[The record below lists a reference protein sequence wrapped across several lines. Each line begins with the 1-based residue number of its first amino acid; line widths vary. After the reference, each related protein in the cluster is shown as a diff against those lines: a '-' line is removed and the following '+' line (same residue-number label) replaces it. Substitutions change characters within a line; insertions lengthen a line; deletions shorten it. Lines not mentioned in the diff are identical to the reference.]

1 MSLTEANTIQ
11 EYILKILQN
20 LDWEYIP
27 PRTEYKT
34 DILLEETLK
43 QKLQDLNPEI
53 KEQPE
58 RADEVIYQL
67 DKIIHSTKDGLIKAN
82 EEFSKWLKG
91 DKTMRYGQNN
101 QDVSIKLVDFD
112 NIQNNSFQITK
123 EYRVKSASTGERKR
137 PDIILFVNGIP
148 LVDIETKSP
157 VRESQTWADGASQI
171 SDDYESSIPEL
182 YASNVF
188 NAATE
193 GKELWYGAIGSNWED
208 FWEPWK
214 KKDRET
220 SKITDMEETI
230 ESLFNRNAVLDM
242 LQWYTI
248 FSTSPDAKKI
258 KMVAR
263 YPQYEAINLITQRVI
278 ENKLNV

>member
-11 EYILKILQN
+11 EYILKILQK
-20 LDWEYIP
+20 LDWKYLP
-27 PRTEYKT
+27 PESIQRKETN
-34 DILLEETLK
+34 ILLEKTLA

-53 KEQPE
+53 KEEPQ
-58 RADEVIYQL
+58 RVHDVIYQL
-67 DKIIHSTKDGLIKAN
+67 EKIIHTTQDGLIKAN

-101 QDVSIKLVDFD
+101 QDVSIKLIDFD
-112 NIQNNSFQITK
+112 NIQNNTFQITK
-123 EYRVKSASTGERKR
+123 EYSVKSPSTGKTKR

-157 VRESQTWADGASQI
+157 VRESQTWADGASQV
-171 SDDYESSIPEL
+171 SEDYESSIPEL
-182 YASNVF
+182 FASNVF

-193 GKELWYGAIGSNWED
+193 GKEVWYGAVGSNWED

-220 SKITDMEETI
+220 SKLTDIKETI
-230 ESLFNRNAVLDM
+230 ESLFNRVTVLEM

-248 FSTSPDAKKI
+248 FSTNPNAKKI
-258 KMVAR
+258 KMIAR
-263 YPQYEAINLITQRVI
+263 YPQYEATNLITQRVI
-278 ENKLNV
+278 ENKI

>member
-1 MSLTEANTIQ
+1 MSLTESNTIQ
-11 EYILKILQN
+11 KYILKILQN
-20 LDWEYIP
+20 IDWEYLP
-27 PRTEYKT
+27 PESIQRQET
-34 DILLEETLK
+34 DILLGETLK

-58 RADEVIYQL
+58 RADEVIYKL
-67 DKIIHSTKDGLIKAN
+67 EKIIHTTQDGLIKAN

-101 QDVSIKLVDFD
+101 QDVSIKLIDFD
-112 NIQNNSFQITK
+112 NLQNNSFQITK
-123 EYRVKSASTGERKR
+123 EYSIKSSITGKTKR

-157 VRESQTWADGASQI
+157 VRESQTWADGASQV
-171 SDDYESSIPEL
+171 SEDYESSIPEL
-182 YASNVF
+182 FASNVF

-214 KKDRET
+214 KKQREA
-220 SKITDMEETI
+220 SKLTDMKETI
-230 ESLFNRNAVLDM
+230 ESLYNKVTVLDFASS
-242 LQWYTI
+242 LFFYSSFFFLVSQI
-248 FSTSPDAKKI
+248 GD
-258 KMVAR
+258 
-263 YPQYEAINLITQRVI
+263 L
-278 ENKLNV
+278 